1 MSTELIDQYQT
12 LFESLKRARKDS
24 RHYNQ
29 ANNSVSSKAAL
40 DLISAQ
46 RKLSLFLRPLEYDTL
61 TAIYQ
66 WRFNREPV
74 FEKEILI
81 QKLARI

>member
-1 MSTELIDQYQT
+1 MSAEMIDQYQI
-12 LFESLKRARKDS
+12 LFDDLKRVRKDS

-29 ANNSVSSKAAL
+29 ANNLVSSKAAL
-40 DLISAQ
+40 ELISAQ

-61 TAIYQ
+61 AEIYR

-74 FEKEILI
+74 FDKNILI